1 MTKVCH
7 LLLAFVLLLASA
19 ALLPTLHCP
28 SLRAAPPLVANLIVS
43 RSISTVP
50 LAAFSHAQ
58 KTLECAYD
66 DAMMTFGHA
75 DAQEEEE
82 PGHHHHHVRGQR
94 QYEFAV
100 EVTAGPPNS
109 VFRHTKVI
117 TVKSKYIVENQTGM
131 PIEIK
136 QRGTPD
142 LDVLQYGSTAHG
154 RCARRLEVN
163 ERCAPCLCA
172 LSSH

>member
-1 MTKVCH
+1 MHTADFTR
-7 LLLAFVLLLASA
+7 LAG
-19 ALLPTLHCP
+19 
-28 SLRAAPPLVANLIVS
+28 
-43 RSISTVP
+43 
-50 LAAFSHAQ
+50 
-58 KTLECAYD
+58 
-66 DAMMTFGHA
+66 DAEP
-75 DAQEEEE
+75 QEEDT

-163 ERCAPCLCA
+163 ERCASLCHTIPPQA
-172 LSSH
+172 LLSYMPPHAQVVHCTPSTQCVTWRNIQPHSWF

>member
-1 MTKVCH
+1 M
-7 LLLAFVLLLASA
+7 
-19 ALLPTLHCP
+19 
-28 SLRAAPPLVANLIVS
+28 
-43 RSISTVP
+43 
-50 LAAFSHAQ
+50 
-58 KTLECAYD
+58 
-66 DAMMTFGHA
+66 
-75 DAQEEEE
+75 
-82 PGHHHHHVRGQR
+82 RGQR

-163 ERCAPCLCA
+163 ERCVLHCLQHMCRCQAPKCI
-172 LSSH
+172 SSCWPLLLKLYQSN

>member
-1 MTKVCH
+1 MQ
-7 LLLAFVLLLASA
+7 A
-19 ALLPTLHCP
+19 
-28 SLRAAPPLVANLIVS
+28 
-43 RSISTVP
+43 
-50 LAAFSHAQ
+50 
-58 KTLECAYD
+58 
-66 DAMMTFGHA
+66 
-75 DAQEEEE
+75 EEE
-82 PGHHHHHVRGQR
+82 PGEHHLHSHIRGQR

-117 TVKSKYIVENQTGM
+117 TVKSKYIVENETGM

-142 LDVLQYGSTAHG
+142 LDVQQYGSTAHG

-163 ERCAPCLCA
+163 ERCVATVFSQVIVNPAIQKSACA
-172 LSSH
+172 FAQDMWQHTKTISGSVEVVFA

>member
-1 MTKVCH
+1 MWCC
-7 LLLAFVLLLASA
+7 LSVLIWQHQYSCFTGM
-19 ALLPTLHCP
+19 LPADL
-28 SLRAAPPLVANLIVS
+28 
-43 RSISTVP
+43 SI
-50 LAAFSHAQ
+50 
-58 KTLECAYD
+58 D
-66 DAMMTFGHA
+66 DHYS
-75 DAQEEEE
+75 
-82 PGHHHHHVRGQR
+82 VRGQR

-154 RCARRLEVN
+154 RCARKMEVN
-163 ERCAPCLCA
+163 ER
-172 LSSH
+172 

>member
-1 MTKVCH
+1 MGSIHT
-7 LLLAFVLLLASA
+7 VLLKMSIYCVQGIILRYMSAWAVHAS
-19 ALLPTLHCP
+19 TF
-28 SLRAAPPLVANLIVS
+28 VS
-43 RSISTVP
+43 SSCMSAEV
-50 LAAFSHAQ
+50 
-58 KTLECAYD
+58 
-66 DAMMTFGHA
+66 
-75 DAQEEEE
+75 EEEE
-82 PGHHHHHVRGQR
+82 PGEHHLHSHIRGQR

-117 TVKSKYIVENQTGM
+117 TVKSKYIVENETGM

-142 LDVLQYGSTAHG
+142 LDVQQYGSTAQG

-163 ERCAPCLCA
+163 ERRVATAFSRFVVNHALQTPVCA
-172 LSSH
+172 LPI

>member
-1 MTKVCH
+1 MFAVAQRK
-7 LLLAFVLLLASA
+7 LLLVMHVCAAGVTCAAASTCMLA
-19 ALLPTLHCP
+19 
-28 SLRAAPPLVANLIVS
+28 
-43 RSISTVP
+43 
-50 LAAFSHAQ
+50 
-58 KTLECAYD
+58 
-66 DAMMTFGHA
+66 HA
-75 DAQEEEE
+75 DSLIDESYS
-82 PGHHHHHVRGQR
+82 VRGQR

-100 EVTAGPPNS
+100 EVTAGPPNT

-154 RCARRLEVN
+154 RCARKMEVN
-163 ERCAPCLCA
+163 ER
-172 LSSH
+172 

>member
-1 MTKVCH
+1 
-7 LLLAFVLLLASA
+7 
-19 ALLPTLHCP
+19 
-28 SLRAAPPLVANLIVS
+28 
-43 RSISTVP
+43 
-50 LAAFSHAQ
+50 
-58 KTLECAYD
+58 
-66 DAMMTFGHA
+66 
-75 DAQEEEE
+75 
-82 PGHHHHHVRGQR
+82 VRGQR

-163 ERCAPCLCA
+163 ERCDLMLGLLLTTSWLGVSLPAEWFC
-172 LSSH
+172 

>member
-1 MTKVCH
+1 MDT
-7 LLLAFVLLLASA
+7 
-19 ALLPTLHCP
+19 TLDCD
-28 SLRAAPPLVANLIVS
+28 
-43 RSISTVP
+43 
-50 LAAFSHAQ
+50 
-58 KTLECAYD
+58 CD
-66 DAMMTFGHA
+66 DTMMTFGYA

-163 ERCAPCLCA
+163 ERCAPCLRAMNVLTGCSLCKVSQQVSVVHA
-172 LSSH
+172 AAFSAVFVEGTCMCRSHCHCSVTDSYGHCQP

>member
-1 MTKVCH
+1 MHT
-7 LLLAFVLLLASA
+7 
-19 ALLPTLHCP
+19 
-28 SLRAAPPLVANLIVS
+28 
-43 RSISTVP
+43 
-50 LAAFSHAQ
+50 
-58 KTLECAYD
+58 TLECDCAD
-66 DAMMTFGHA
+66 TMMAFGYA

-172 LSSH
+172 LSTH

>member
-1 MTKVCH
+1 MHTTSECD
-7 LLLAFVLLLASA
+7 
-19 ALLPTLHCP
+19 CDD
-28 SLRAAPPLVANLIVS
+28 IV
-43 RSISTVP
+43 
-50 LAAFSHAQ
+50 
-58 KTLECAYD
+58 
-66 DAMMTFGHA
+66 MTFGYA

-172 LSSH
+172 LNVLTDCAHLLFPCVSSASR